1 MTMRANLLTGT
12 AMALALTSS
21 SFLIANVAFAQ
32 SITNATM
39 ATSSPTIS
47 STVGTI
53 AIAGLAPGQIEAA
66 EQNVIAQFNADNNVQ
81 SYSASPDGTAQS
93 IAEQNAYVA
102 QLQAESKTS
111 EVQQQLTENWRAQ
124 NQKNIPLA
132 NSNTASPDTSINPPV
147 GSIEITTTYDAG
159 SNIYVDA
166 NASASDLSV
175 AYTIAEDIASYFLS
189 NVGDIVED
197 VVEILGGSI
206 NTSDGVSSELYHTYT
221 YGYEDAYIWN
231 GNNWVLSLTT
241 GDREWYKHAVIS
253 YVPSGATYAV
263 GTTYNWVPPEYG
275 PIHTDYSSL
284 WNNTS
289 LLEQEAESNYNEGV
303 YEYVPWY
310 D

>member
-1 MTMRANLLTGT
+1 MRANLLTGT

-53 AIAGLAPGQIEAA
+53 AIAGLAPGQIESA
-66 EQNVIAQFNADNNVQ
+66 EQNIIAQFNADNNVQ

-102 QLQAESKTS
+102 QLQAESTTP

-124 NQKNIPLA
+124 NQENIPLA
-132 NSNTASPDTSINPPV
+132 NTNTVSPDTSVNPPV
-147 GSIEITTTYDAG
+147 GSIEITTTYDA
-159 SNIYVDA
+159 SLNIHVDA
-166 NASASDLSV
+166 NESASDLST
-175 AYTIAEDIASYFLS
+175 AYTIAEDILSYFLS
-189 NVGDIVED
+189 NVGSIVED
-197 VVEILGGSI
+197 VVEILGRSI
-206 NTSDGVSSELYHTYT
+206 NTSDPVSSELYHTYT

-241 GDREWYKHAVIS
+241 GDREWYRHATIS
-253 YVPSGATYAV
+253 YIPPDATYAV
-263 GTTYNWVPPEYG
+263 GYTYNWVPSEGYG

-303 YEYVPWY
+303 YEFVPWY